1 MPKVIIMMS
10 TYNGEKY
17 LAEQIESILNQ
28 TEKDFILKV
37 HDDGSTDGT
46 LKIIKEY
53 AQKDNRIYIDNSGHK
68 GYPKCFFDLM
78 KDAGEAKFYAFS
90 DQDDVWLPDK
100 IETAIKKIGKGEEPT
115 LYGCKKIIVDENL
128 NEIGKDTEQQSG
140 IIYAFLCKNEIF
152 GCTMVFNKS
161 LHDILI
167 KYIPTRKDLYH
178 DSWIYKIA
186 LIFGKTI
193 IDKSAF
199 IMYRQHANNTVGAT
213 HKGIR
218 LFFDKLKRFDFTFK
232 RYKNGPYRNSY
243 VKEILIGYGNI
254 MPPNKKKILETI
266 YYAKYKFNCRYML
279 FNSRDLRNC
288 PIYERMGKKLL
299 ILLGWI

>member
-1 MPKVIIMMS
+1 MS

-28 TEKDFILKV
+28 TEKDFVLEI

-53 AQKDNRIYIDNSGHK
+53 AQKDNRICIDNSGHK

-78 KDAGEAKFYAFS
+78 KDAGEAKYYAFS

-140 IIYAFLCKNEIF
+140 IIYAFLCKNEIS
-152 GCTMVFNKS
+152 GCTMVYNRK
-161 LHDILI
+161 LQDILE
-167 KYIPTRKDLYH
+167 KYIPDRNDFFH
-178 DSWIYKIA
+178 DSWIYKVA
-186 LIFGKTI
+186 LVCGKVIVDKKETI
-193 IDKSAF
+193 L
-199 IMYRQHANNTVGAT
+199 YRQHSDNVSGAT
-213 HKGIR
+213 KQGIER
-218 LFFDKLKRFDFTFK
+218 FISSLMKFDFTLK
-232 RYKNGPYRNSY
+232 KYRNRPYSNGY
-243 VKEILIGYGNI
+243 VKEILAGYGTI
-254 MPPNKKKILETI
+254 IPREKKDILEI
-266 YYAKYKFNCRYML
+266 IS
-279 FNSRDLRNC
+279 NSNSLKCKLSLLKTDELNTL
-288 PIYERMGKKLL
+288 PFYLLLWKKLC
-299 ILLGWI
+299 IILGWI